1 MKVGKYGYKKLR
13 KKCCSF
19 LSNFHLKCAKWNDR
33 IENFRKL
40 SLFVHRWENDSY
52 NILILTCCVL
62 TVLYNEE

>member
-1 MKVGKYGYKKLR
+1 MKVGKYGYKKIE
-13 KKCCSF
+13 KKMLF
-19 LSNFHLKCAKWNDR
+19 VLKCAKWNDR

-52 NILILTCCVL
+52 TILILTCCVL